1 MAQVLIPLA
10 IPVLGMLATK
20 VDVETTITQNS
31 LPLSNAVP
39 VVVVMLQHQSGTSI
53 LIMMQLMSTL
63 LSFLSPTK
71 IIKEELLMF

>member
-1 MAQVLIPLA
+1 MAQVLIPLE